1 MLSLCDSSPKK
12 LSHGVSACLPN
23 ADSPLSGVAPLG
35 LVKRPGFSDS
45 YDAPASH
52 RVALRRV
59 ASPHVAPKANSTVFQ
74 GFRVNARQTAP
85 CASDETPTSRVSR
98 CVHRH
103 TSRDEGKTSA
113 LTRGRFPTE
122 HTRNENAAQEWALR
136 AGQNSHLWII
146 REEVVAFPRP
156 SSCLHERGISRW
168 KLAAC
173 SVSLLS
179 KGPFVSKW
187 RNEQEK
193 TINVE
198 KEAAAS

>member
-1 MLSLCDSSPKK
+1 MLPLCGSSPKK

-23 ADSPLSGVAPLG
+23 ADSSLSGVAPLG
-35 LVKRPGFSDS
+35 LVKGPGFSGS

-59 ASPHVAPKANSTVFQ
+59 ASPHAAPKANSTVFQ

-113 LTRGRFPTE
+113 PTRGRFRRPFVIGVE
-122 HTRNENAAQEWALR
+122 GRGTRCYDCHYYCNYSGDLCTRDALR
-136 AGQNSHLWII
+136 HICMRFCASAG
-146 REEVVAFPRP
+146 
-156 SSCLHERGISRW
+156 
-168 KLAAC
+168 
-173 SVSLLS
+173 
-179 KGPFVSKW
+179 
-187 RNEQEK
+187 RNLCAE
-193 TINVE
+193 IGCV
-198 KEAAAS
+198 